1 MKEAMR
7 QATMSQ
13 GEKIQQA
20 EELHSS
26 GQLTDAELEAIR
38 IKSAAEKEF
47 NKFQTN
53 SQAAQTEE
61 VVQVAQEKIE
71 RLLAEEAKEAQS
83 SEFQKGNKQGAEL
96 QEVDVPEET
105 P

>member
-1 MKEAMR
+1 MKEAKR
-7 QATMSQ
+7 QA
-13 GEKIQQA
+13 KIQQA

-38 IKSAAEKEF
+38 IKIAAGEEF

-71 RLLAEEAKEAQS
+71 RLLAEEAEEARS
-83 SEFQKGNKQGAEL
+83 SEFQKGNKQEVEL
-96 QEVDVPEET
+96 QEVGVQEET